1 MRARP
6 VTIFKEARQIAAY
19 FSEQTMK
26 RIIKLTALS
35 FLTVVAC
42 LQHFVLTLPQPKAGL
57 PTPTDGLVV
66 PTGGQARIQEG
77 LMLLNNK
84 AAQRMLIT
92 GVGQAVSKKALAGQL
107 NLSTAHLETFLCCV
121 DIEKTAMDTKGNAI
135 AARIWVEANEFSTVR
150 LVTANYHLPRANLE
164 FNRLLPDHTI
174 KSWPVIPPDLHLNG
188 WYLHWPTVK
197 LLVKEYAKYLLAW
210 AWL

>member
-1 MRARP
+1 MTISKEHSQISAYQHDRP
-6 VTIFKEARQIAAY
+6 LQ
-19 FSEQTMK
+19 
-26 RIIKLTALS
+26 RIIKLSTLGVLAAA
-35 FLTVVAC
+35 AC

-77 LMLLNNK
+77 MMLLDNES
-84 AAQRMLIT
+84 AQRMLIT
-92 GVGQAVSKKALAGQL
+92 GVGQAVSKQALAEQL
-107 NLSTAHLETFLCCV
+107 NLSAPQLATFRCCV
-121 DIEKTAMDTKGNAI
+121 DIEKTALDTKGNAN

-164 FNRLLPDHTI
+164 FQRLLPDHTI
-174 KSWPVIPPDLHLNG
+174 TSWPVIPPDLHLKS
-188 WYLHWPTVK
+188 WYLHWPTVR
-197 LLVKEYAKYLLAW
+197 LLVKEYAKYLLAL